1 MIYKYYKYTVF
12 CITFVAI
19 IGSLSVHM
27 LDPEFAGK
35 LTQEDNSDLIAKGKK
50 LYINS
55 SCIGCHGKKGKYPTD
70 SNWPNLAGQPTKYLY
85 QQMIDIRDGNRNNG
99 SSSLMAGSIKNLDN
113 EKAYLIALYLST
125 L

>member
-1 MIYKYYKYTVF
+1 MIYKFYKYTVF
-12 CITFVAI
+12 CITFIVI

-27 LDPEFAGK
+27 LDTEFAGK
-35 LTQEDNSDLIAKGKK
+35 LTQEDNSDLIAKGEK
-50 LYINS
+50 LYKKS
-55 SCIGCHGKKGKYPTD
+55 SCIGCHGKMGKNPTD
-70 SNWPNLAGQPTKYLY
+70 SNWPNLSGQPTKYLY

-99 SSSLMAGSIKNLDN
+99 SSSLMAASIKNLEN

>member
-35 LTQEDNSDLIAKGKK
+35 ITQEDNSDLIAKGEKFYK
-50 LYINS
+50 NS
-55 SCIGCHGKKGKYPTD
+55 SCIGCHGKMGKYPTD
-70 SNWPNLAGQPTKYLY
+70 SNWPNISGQPTKYLY

-99 SSSLMAGSIKNLDN
+99 SSSLMAASIKNLEN

>member
-1 MIYKYYKYTVF
+1 MIFKYYKYTVF
-12 CITFVAI
+12 CITVITI

-27 LDPEFAGK
+27 LDSEFAGK
-35 LTQEDNSDLIAKGKK
+35 LTQEDNSALIAKGKK
-50 LYINS
+50 HYKES
-55 SCIGCHGKKGKYPTD
+55 SCIGCHGKMGKYPTD

-99 SSSLMAGSIKNLDN
+99 SSSLMAGSIKNLEN
-113 EKAYLIALYLST
+113 EQAYLIALYLSN

>member
-1 MIYKYYKYTVF
+1 MIFKYYKYTVF
-12 CITFVAI
+12 FITVIAI
-19 IGSLSVHM
+19 IGSLCVHM
-27 LDPEFAGK
+27 LDSEFAGK
-35 LTQEDNSDLIAKGKK
+35 LTREDYSDLTAKGEK
-50 LYINS
+50 LYKET

-99 SSSLMAGSIKNLDN
+99 SSSLMSGSFKNLEN
-113 EKAYLIALYLST
+113 EKAYLIARYLST